1 VFTVRK
7 RHKTVRVLHRSVT
20 GIGHVREYKAYNTQL
35 DRTDENG
42 MKFVFVC
49 KTIKMRTIWIDCF
62 KKNSYLSV
70 LDKRHSP

>member
-7 RHKTVRVLHRSVT
+7 RHKTVRVLHHSIT

-35 DRTDENG
+35 DTTDENG

-49 KTIKMRTIWIDCF
+49 KTMNMRTIWIDCF
-62 KKNSYLSV
+62 NPLAYYFL
-70 LDKRHSP
+70 